1 MIGAWVS
8 NHVIRSDVYN
18 LPFII
23 WSPLDKVIAISQTI
37 FFKCIFEN
45 AKFCILM
52 SSMTVSGIHLRAISY
67 KVVKISLTCLLNY
80 YFKIAVA
87 YPWNNECDT
96 VPNQLVS
103 IMMFYWS
110 PFQVTHASWP
120 SGQLKAFHKEFIS
133 NRPYASHYKALVDD
147 NDTNFADIEW
157 LKADRLVRQNFLK
170 LQLYMIG
177 IQ

>member
-87 YPWNNECDT
+87 YPGKQRVWHCAKSTRFDHD
-96 VPNQLVS
+96 VLLISVS
-103 IMMFYWS
+103 GYSCILAFWS
-110 PFQVTHASWP
+110 VK
-120 SGQLKAFHKEFIS
+120 GIS
-133 NRPYASHYKALVDD
+133 QRVHLQSSVCIALQSS
-147 NDTNFADIEW
+147 
-157 LKADRLVRQNFLK
+157 RGR
-170 LQLYMIG
+170 
-177 IQ
+177 